1 MNTDE
6 LALMI
11 TRVDRHAKD
20 ALSQSRYEHSVRVGV
35 MARDL
40 CVRFGLDPDA
50 GYLAGI
56 AHDLCKASRDTV
68 LLELAVKDGSPIT
81 DIETRKPSLLH
92 GRAAAVLLRTEF
104 GLADFP
110 ILEAVRNHTFGAR
123 GLGNLGKIIFVAD
136 KIEPGRLGID
146 PAFREGILRA
156 DLDVMTRMVLEDN
169 IRYLKARGKTVSPE
183 SQKMLDELTVRG
195 SVS

>member
-6 LALMI
+6 LASMI
-11 TRVDRHAKD
+11 TRVDRKARD
-20 ALSQSRYEHSVRVGV
+20 VLSQSRYEHSVRVGA

-40 CVRFGLDPDA
+40 CERFGLNPDV

-56 AHDLCKASRDTV
+56 AHDLCKSAAENVLISLASRD
-68 LLELAVKDGSPIT
+68 GFPIT
-81 DIETRKPSLLH
+81 EIETRKPSLLH

-104 GLADFP
+104 GLADSGV
-110 ILEAVRNHTFGAR
+110 LEAVRNHTFGAQ
-123 GLGNLGKIIFVAD
+123 GLGDLGKIIFVAD

-156 DLDVMTRMVLEDN
+156 NLVVMTRMVLEDN
-169 IRYLKARGKTVSPE
+169 IRYLNARGKTVSPE
-183 SQKMLDELTVRG
+183 SQKMLDELKNQG
-195 SVS
+195 